1 MVQIS
6 KGKKL
11 CNKSRGH
18 LQNKIKLKKKAEEA
32 TQLHDKQAIS
42 PIKFLLS
49 RE

>member
-18 LQNKIKLKKKAEEA
+18 LQNKIKLKKKQRRPLNFM
-32 TQLHDKQAIS
+32 TNKRFPQ
-42 PIKFLLS
+42 
-49 RE
+49 